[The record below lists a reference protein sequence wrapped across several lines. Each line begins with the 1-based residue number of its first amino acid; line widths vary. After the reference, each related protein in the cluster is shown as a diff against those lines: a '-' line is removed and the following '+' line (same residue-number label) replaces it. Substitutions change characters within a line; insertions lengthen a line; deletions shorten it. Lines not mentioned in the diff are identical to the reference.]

1 MSDLNFSTN
10 IEYFIN
16 GQKVIFTP
24 KVVVFL
30 PLLSNMILIKL
41 TFLKN
46 IDLQPLYLNV
56 LTFKT
61 LTDKNHLF
69 KPVKSNIEDLN
80 IKQTSNLNLKKQSN
94 KAINIKKT
102 NG

>member
-24 KVVVFL
+24 KEVVFL

-46 IDLQPLYLNV
+46 IDLQPLSLNV

-61 LTDKNHLF
+61 LTDKKHLF

-80 IKQTSNLNLKKQSN
+80 IKQTSNLKFKSKKQSN
-94 KAINIKKT
+94 KAI
-102 NG
+102 